1 MTLLEVRDLK
11 VHFSTRGRIV
21 YAVDGASLDIASGET
36 LGLVGESGCG
46 KSTLGKAIVRLLEPT
61 AGSIV
66 LDGADIS
73 NLSERQLKPVRHK
86 VQMIF
91 QDPFASLNPRST
103 VGRIVEEPLIV
114 NDCGTAP
121 ERKDRVMWLLERV
134 GLDASATRKF
144 PHEFS
149 GGQRQRI
156 GIARALALS
165 PNLIVCDEAVSAL
178 DVSVRA
184 QIINLLA
191 DLQDELGLSYL
202 FISHD
207 LSVVEHI
214 SDRVIV
220 MYLGKI
226 VESATRERLWSRPL
240 HPYTQSLIAAVP
252 VLDPVAAQQR
262 ERDVPRGD
270 VPSPIDPPPGCRFH
284 TRCPY
289 VEEICRREEPPLRPI
304 DDGQMAACHLIE
316 EIADN
321 SAARQQSDSSP
332 LMEKTNEPPPS

>member
-1 MTLLEVRDLK
+1 MALLEVRDLA
-11 VHFSTRGRIV
+11 VHFRTHGRTV
-21 YAVDGASLDIASGET
+21 HAVDGASLAIAAGET

-46 KSTLGKAIVRLLEPT
+46 KSTLGKAVIRLIEPT
-61 AGSIV
+61 AGSII
-66 LDGADIS
+66 LDGTDIS
-73 NLSERQLKPVRHK
+73 NLSQRRLKPLRHK

-91 QDPFASLNPRST
+91 QDPFASLNPRTT

-114 NDCGTAP
+114 GGRGSAS
-121 ERKDRVMWLLERV
+121 ERRARVRWLLERV
-134 GLDASATRKF
+134 GLDAGATRKY

-226 VESATRERLWSRPL
+226 VESATRELLWSRPL
-240 HPYTQSLIAAVP
+240 HPYTRSLIAAVP
-252 VLDPVAAQQR
+252 VPDPAMAKRRKR
-262 ERDVPRGD
+262 ELLGGD
-270 VPSPIDPPPGCRFH
+270 LPSPFNPPSGCRFH
-284 TRCPY
+284 TRCPHADA
-289 VEEICRREEPPLRPI
+289 ICRREEPPLRPI
-304 DDGQMAACHLIE
+304 DDGQMAACHLVTR
-316 EIADN
+316 N
-321 SAARQQSDSSP
+321 SNGSIDTPRVGA
-332 LMEKTNEPPPS
+332 